1 MKLAPFIACGLIL
14 QSSAAQSSQPPVRLS
29 SGVMFGQ
36 LIHKVLPQ
44 YPREAR
50 DAHVSGSVVLH
61 VIIGEDGHVHDIT
74 VVSGPQ
80 MLRKA
85 YVDAVS
91 QWVYKPFLLN
101 GKPVPVD
108 TTITVNIQH
117 GSLEPSPDRVH
128 LSSGEAAGRIL
139 TKTQPVFPPHAAD
152 GQHASGTIVMHAVI
166 AKDGTVK
173 ELSVLS
179 GPEFERQSVLDA
191 VRHWTYKPYLL
202 DGNPMEVDT
211 TITLNIDFGS

>member
-1 MKLAPFIACGLIL
+1 MKMALLIAFVLIL
-14 QSSAAQSSQPPVRLS
+14 QRSPAQQQQPIKLS

-36 LIHKVLPQ
+36 LIHKVMPQ
-44 YPREAR
+44 YPREAWE
-50 DAHVSGSVVLH
+50 AHVSGSVVLH

-91 QWVYKPFLLN
+91 QWVYKPYLLN

-108 TTITVNIQH
+108 TTITMSIQH
-117 GSLEPSPDRVH
+117 GALEPPDRIY

-139 TKTQPVFPPHAAD
+139 TKNQPVFPPQAAN
-152 GQHASGTIVMHAVI
+152 GQHESGAIVLHAII
-166 AKDGTVK
+166 AKDGTMK
-173 ELSVLS
+173 DLSVVA
-179 GPEFERQSVLDA
+179 GPEFERQTVLDA
-191 VRHWTYKPYLL
+191 VRQWTYKPYFVN
-202 DGNPMEVDT
+202 GQPMEVET
-211 TITLNIDFGS
+211 TITLNIDFGG